1 MPVDSDVLS
10 SHHLDLDPL
19 RLFTSSPEVLALFS
33 KFQNLKTE
41 EEMRASEAFQEH
53 GEKVFNIKENLI
65 DLIELF
71 NDQISP

>member
-33 KFQNLKTE
+33 NFQNLKTE
-41 EEMRASEAFQEH
+41 EEMRASEVFQEH

-71 NDQISP
+71 IDQISP

>member
-1 MPVDSDVLS
+1 MPVVRGDVLS
-10 SHHLDLDPL
+10 SHHLDPDLL

-33 KFQNLKTE
+33 NFQNLKTE

-65 DLIELF
+65 ELF
-71 NDQISP
+71 TDQISP

>member
-1 MPVDSDVLS
+1 MPVDSGDVLS
-10 SHHLDLDPL
+10 SHHLDLYLL

-33 KFQNLKTE
+33 NFQNLKTE

-65 DLIELF
+65 ELF
-71 NDQISP
+71 TDQISP